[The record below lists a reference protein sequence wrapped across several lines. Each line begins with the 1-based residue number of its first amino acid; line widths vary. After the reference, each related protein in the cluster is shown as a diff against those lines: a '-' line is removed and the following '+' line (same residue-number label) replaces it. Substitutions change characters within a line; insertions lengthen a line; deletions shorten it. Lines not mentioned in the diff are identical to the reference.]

1 MPKNHLLFKIFLPLK
16 FQDFQMQVMVVG
28 MLYQPTIFYYPA
40 VLVAFVTVA
49 VKVLRQRIHNERQNL
64 FDSIT
69 NLLQVLAVFVHGP
82 SVRSLSKSM
91 TEAESRCESSL
102 QVETTY
108 NALVIISMLLISYLP
123 SILPF

>member
-1 MPKNHLLFKIFLPLK
+1 
-16 FQDFQMQVMVVG
+16 MVVG

-69 NLLQVLAVFVHGP
+69 KLCC
-82 SVRSLSKSM
+82 
-91 TEAESRCESSL
+91 RC
-102 QVETTY
+102 
-108 NALVIISMLLISYLP
+108 
-123 SILPF
+123 

>member
-1 MPKNHLLFKIFLPLK
+1 
-16 FQDFQMQVMVVG
+16 MVVG

-49 VKVLRQRIHNERQNL
+49 LKVLKKEYKRRDKTCWFN
-64 FDSIT
+64 SIT
-69 NLLQVLAVFVHGP
+69 IVLQLLAVFVHGP

-108 NALVIISMLLISYLP
+108 NALVVISMLFDIISAINIAFLILTIIELELKLKKY
-123 SILPF
+123 